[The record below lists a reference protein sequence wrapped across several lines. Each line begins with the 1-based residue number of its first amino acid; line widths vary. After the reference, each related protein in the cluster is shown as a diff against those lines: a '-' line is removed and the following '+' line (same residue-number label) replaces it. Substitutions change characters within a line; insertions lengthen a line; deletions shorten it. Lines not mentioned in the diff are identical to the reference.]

1 MSQKEGHEADRTS
14 QHGLACSSAHIHK
27 HVGQEVKERNCNGY
41 LTSRQRS
48 FHGLLFLECGLSRK
62 DTSTSDFKHYRVF
75 EFSCHTCLTNFP
87 LHKKQRFEASV
98 LSGDGVS
105 ASYYSCWF
113 SLSHWQGILQIRTQ
127 REGKKTW
134 QAWVTTARPFVQV
147 LPKMFRF
154 DIEPLWKRHTERQ
167 EVITGEYLQR
177 SRVLWACQPRENKAQ
192 WNILF
197 CSSVKQ
203 EQNEFPLLFVKK
215 G

>member
-27 HVGQEVKERNCNGY
+27 HVGQEVKERNGNGY

-127 REGKKTW
+127 REEKKNLTSLGYDG
-134 QAWVTTARPFVQV
+134 ASFCAGSPKNVPFWYWAS
-147 LPKMFRF
+147 LKATHWKTGSYYRGIPPALTS
-154 DIEPLWKRHTERQ
+154 PLG
-167 EVITGEYLQR
+167 VSAQR
-177 SRVLWACQPRENKAQ
+177 K
-192 WNILF
+192 
-197 CSSVKQ
+197 
-203 EQNEFPLLFVKK
+203 
-215 G
+215 